1 MAFTANSPSCETING
16 ANAARSCTM
25 LSDCLM
31 LMPRIIPQS
40 PPSCRLH
47 ASLHPMNFIWLTA
60 SARFQRCT
68 SLKTSPPCQPD
79 GPEQGTQP
87 TIPSIQRPQTPPH
100 MARRPVG
107 TLREHGGRGLGAM
120 PRPLAACHCSA
131 LCHCSPPFTMIRT
144 SFAGWRFRSL
154 LTCAVVFSGF
164 RAHIHMPN
172 DLATII
178 ADITFRSHRRVNTSS
193 W

>member
-1 MAFTANSPSCETING
+1 MTFLFCLRVVAVYYTKAPAQQAIANFTKSA
-16 ANAARSCTM
+16 
-25 LSDCLM
+25 
-31 LMPRIIPQS
+31 PR
-40 PPSCRLH
+40 H
-47 ASLHPMNFIWLTA
+47 GVFIWLTA
-60 SARFQRCT
+60 SIRFQRCT

-79 GPEQGTQP
+79 DPETGTPP
-87 TIPSIQRPQTPPH
+87 TIPSIQRLQASPH

-107 TLREHGGRGLGAM
+107 TLREHCGRGHGVM
-120 PRPLAACHCSA
+120 PRPLAANRHSS
-131 LCHCSPPFTMIRT
+131 LCHCRPPFIMIRT

-154 LTCAVVFSGF
+154 LTCAVVISGC

>member
-1 MAFTANSPSCETING
+1 MKPNFHHRPWVCKPNIRACSLVLKPNMANCTISH
-16 ANAARSCTM
+16 ADMS
-25 LSDCLM
+25 
-31 LMPRIIPQS
+31 MP
-40 PPSCRLH
+40 H
-47 ASLHPMNFIWLTA
+47 GVFIWLTA
-60 SARFQRCT
+60 SIRFQHCS
-68 SLKTSPPCQPD
+68 SLKTSPHCQPD

-87 TIPSIQRPQTPPH
+87 SIPSIQRLQASPH

-107 TLREHGGRGLGAM
+107 TLREHCGRGHGVM
-120 PRPLAACHCSA
+120 PRPLTANRHSS

-154 LTCAVVFSGF
+154 LTCAVVISGC